1 MTVFISPFKYLRLR
15 NERGTRL
22 VFRDLFPM
30 LSIAIIFSAPFIVF
44 DQVNF
49 SRAAG
54 FVDRMGSLSAVLTG
68 FYIAALV
75 AVGSFSASIGDLDS
89 PISIGKIFLNKTD
102 DESLTRREYICAVF
116 GFLSFLSLFIAIA
129 SSFILITA
137 PIFFS
142 LSGRDVVD
150 VFGFSVS
157 IFWLVRSLV
166 VVIYCMIVSAMI
178 VTTFYGLYYLTDRIY
193 EKPPKILPKDGE
205 AEEG

>member
-1 MTVFISPFKYLRLR
+1 MIVFISPFKYLRLR

-22 VFRDLFPM
+22 VFRDLIPM
-30 LSIAIIFSAPFIVF
+30 LVITLVFAAPFIAF

-54 FVDRMGSLSAVLTG
+54 FVDRMGSLAAVLAG

-89 PISIGKIFLNKTD
+89 PISNGKIFLNLG
-102 DESLTRREYICAVF
+102 DEDSLTRREYICAVF

-129 SSFILITA
+129 SSFVLIVTPA
-137 PIFFS
+137 V
-142 LSGRDVVD
+142 SGIASKEDLAI
-150 VFGFSVS
+150 FGFNTSAFDVARGFF
-157 IFWLVRSLV
+157 IFVYCF
-166 VVIYCMIVSAMI
+166 VISAMI

-193 EKPPKILPKDGE
+193 AKPPKILPKNHKATDQ
-205 AEEG
+205 